1 MSRVHALRGPAFA
14 RLRLAARAL
23 RALALMIAVATA
35 CAPGSRPAWE
45 QPPPPTRD
53 VPVVQAERLHRSDLS
68 NGLRVLVLEDHRLP
82 LVVLRLTVRR
92 GAAMVDPSRAG
103 LVAFTGELMRRGAG
117 DRDALELAQTV
128 DRLGARF
135 SVSSAWD
142 TISVGISG
150 LSRDLEALVEILADV
165 VLRPRFEATEARKA
179 RAEMLASLEGAKDE
193 PSTLASWNLA
203 RVLYPEHRY
212 GLPRNGTPESVEK
225 LDQHAARRFHGE
237 VFLPNAAVLSAS
249 GDIAVEDF
257 LARVGAIFG
266 AWTPGPLP
274 DAGPPAPDRTPEAR
288 RIVVVDRPDLV
299 QAHILIGHEGI
310 ARTDPDRI
318 AARLMN
324 SVVGGSGFSSRLVA
338 TLRAEGGLTYSAGSG
353 FTMRRTPGPFYLST
367 FTRVSEARRAID
379 LALGELERARSEP
392 PNEIELRDAR
402 ALAVGSFS
410 LGLETSAAV
419 MGALVDL
426 DVYGL
431 PEDSLDT
438 YRSRVRATRMEDTTR
453 MAQTLLHPGRAAI
466 VVVGPAERLVPQ
478 LEDLG
483 SVEVVTP

>member
-1 MSRVHALRGPAFA
+1 MSRVDSLRGPAFA

-23 RALALMIAVATA
+23 RALALMLAVATA

-92 GAAMVDPSRAG
+92 GSAMVDPSRAG

-150 LSRDLEALVEILADV
+150 LSGDLEALVEILADV

-353 FTMRRTPGPFYLST
+353 FSLRRTRGPVFLST
-367 FTRVSEARRAID
+367 FTRVSETR
-379 LALGELERARSEP
+379 ELERARSEP

-438 YRSRVRATRMEDTTR
+438 YRSRVRATRVEDTTR

-466 VVVGPAERLVPQ
+466 VVVGPAESLVPQ

-483 SVEVVTP
+483 PVEVVTP